1 MGRQSRALVAGGL
14 GRAAGACYR
23 ADMRFSSLVLAF
35 ALTACAS
42 DPIAVRGTRL
52 PADWEPS
59 GEITTVSHEPFAP
72 SWDEAR
78 IQQILGRTQ
87 RLHLAP
93 DLSALTPGERE
104 AVREL
109 LAAGERMHLLYMQ
122 QRHPQALAVQS
133 FLRRNPDLVGER
145 DLFWLNSGPIASTLD
160 NTREAFITAA
170 PDNERAFQP
179 ETPARNVYPAGTTRE
194 SMDAF
199 LAAHPER
206 RDELL
211 DDRAVVWAATAENRR
226 RALAA
231 LDRYPALD
239 ALHPGLRERL
249 ETSETYLAVP
259 YSVAYADD
267 IVFIAARL
275 NAAAA
280 AVESGDAAFA
290 RYLRL
295 RARDLLA
302 DDYEGG
308 DAAWVTGEFTGNLN
322 AQIGSYETYDDAL
335 YGVKTFFSL
344 SLLARDRARSE
355 ELQAALA
362 DIQTVENALPYEHHR
377 EVRSDIPAG
386 VYNVIADFGQSRGTN
401 TATILPN
408 EAHLARQ
415 YGRTILMRGNILLNE
430 ELFAETQRAFAA
442 AVVEAQAG
450 DLTPEG
456 GFYRTL
462 WHEIGHYLGVD
473 QTADGR
479 DLDVALED
487 TADLLEEMKADLV
500 SLTSARILNERGRIT
515 DAQLR
520 GIYGSGVRRVLQ
532 KNRPRREQ
540 PYQTMQLIQWNWF
553 MEHGALR
560 FEDGRLRIDYRR
572 CPEAVT
578 SLLREVLALQRAGDR
593 ARANAFVEQWTTWR
607 PELHEA
613 IAARMRE
620 SERTRFSLVTYE
632 ALDGPR

>member
-1 MGRQSRALVAGGL
+1 
-14 GRAAGACYR
+14 
-23 ADMRFSSLVLAF
+23 MRFPSLAF
-35 ALTACAS
+35 AFVLAACA
-42 DPIAVRGTRL
+42 T
-52 PADWEPS
+52 
-59 GEITTVSHEPFAP
+59 AP
-72 SWDEAR
+72 SVPSSTQAIAPAWDAGRTEA
-78 IQQILGRTQ
+78 ILARTQ

-93 DLSALTPGERE
+93 DLAALSPGEQI

-109 LAAGERMHLLYMQ
+109 MAAAERMHRLYME
-122 QRHPQALAVQS
+122 QRHPQALAAAD
-133 FLRRNPDLVGER
+133 FLAAHPENAGER
-145 DLFWLNSGPIASTLD
+145 DLFRMNSGPIASTLD
-160 NTREAFITAA
+160 NTREAFLSVAA
-170 PDNERAFQP
+170 

-194 SMDAF
+194 AMDAF

-206 RDELL
+206 RDDLL
-211 DDRAVVWAATAENRR
+211 DDRAVVWAATPENRR
-226 RALAA
+226 RALAV

-249 ETSETYLAVP
+249 GSSETYLAAP
-259 YSVAYADD
+259 YSVAYAED

-308 DAAWVTGEFTGNLN
+308 DAAWVTGDFTGNLN

-344 SLLARDRARSE
+344 SLLVRDRARSD

-362 DIQTVENALPYEHHR
+362 DIQVVENALPYAHHR
-377 EVRSDIPAG
+377 EVRSDIPVG
-386 VYNVIADFGQSRGTN
+386 VYNVVADFGQARGTN

-408 EAHLARQ
+408 EAYLARQ

-500 SLTSARILNERGRIT
+500 SLTSARILHQRGRIT

-520 GIYGSGVRRVLQ
+520 GIYASGIRRVLQ

-540 PYQTMQLIQWNWF
+540 PYQTMQLIQWNRF

-560 FEDGRLRIDYRR
+560 FENGRLRIDYRR

-578 SLLREVLALQRAGDR
+578 SLLREVLALQHAGDR

-607 PELHEA
+607 PDLHEV

-632 ALDGPR
+632 ALDGGR